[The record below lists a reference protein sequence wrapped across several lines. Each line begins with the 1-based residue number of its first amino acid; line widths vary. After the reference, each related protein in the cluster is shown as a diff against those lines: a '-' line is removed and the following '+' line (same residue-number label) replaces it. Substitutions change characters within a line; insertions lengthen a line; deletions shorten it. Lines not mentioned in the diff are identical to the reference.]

1 MITYRMQEGEIV
13 IPDSWSDQSINIF
26 KIPADGKT
34 SEASFVVS
42 RDASQGDKLFSD
54 YVAGQMDAASRQLQ
68 GFKLL
73 QHEDFMLSGHAAAAV
88 RYQWSSNGRDLTLFQ
103 VFVEHKPSV
112 VVLTLTT
119 TPDDAENHR
128 ELWKEVIKSFR
139 PFPSAGPSREHE
151 TSP

>member
-1 MITYRMQEGEIV
+1 MISYRIQEGDIL

-26 KIPADGKT
+26 KIPAEGKA
-34 SEASFVVS
+34 SEASFVIS
-42 RDASQGDKLFSD
+42 RDASQGDTPFSD
-54 YVAGQMDAASRQLQ
+54 YVAGQMDAASKQLQ

-73 QHEDFMLSGHAAAAV
+73 QHEDFMLCGCDAAAV
-88 RYQWSSNGRDLTLFQ
+88 LYQWNSNGRDLMLWQ
-103 VFVEHKPSV
+103 VFVESKPTV

-128 ELWKEVIKSFR
+128 ELWLEVIKSFR
-139 PFPSAGPSREHE
+139 PFPYAGPSREHE